1 MALVLIAPAVDF
13 TEALMW
19 QRFSPE
25 IQRQIETQGSWERP
39 SAYGEEPYPITRA
52 LIEEGRQHLLWAA

>member
-1 MALVLIAPAVDF
+1 MGRVLARQAQPADPTIAALVLIAPAVDF

-25 IQRQIETQGSWERP
+25 IQRQIETEGSWQRP
-39 SAYGEEPYPITRA
+39 SAYGEAP
-52 LIEEGRQHLLWAA
+52 